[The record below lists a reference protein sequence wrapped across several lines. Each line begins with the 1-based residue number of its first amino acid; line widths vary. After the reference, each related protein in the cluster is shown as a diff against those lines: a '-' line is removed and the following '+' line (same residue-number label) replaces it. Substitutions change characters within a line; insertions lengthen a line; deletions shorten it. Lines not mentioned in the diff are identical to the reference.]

1 MIERASEAVE
11 PVRRLWHDPS
21 VFQRTYERSAA
32 AALAVARALARD
44 PTSIPGT
51 DGFLALHDGLSRR
64 DPAVLGAV
72 WSDPWAYLWARIAH
86 ETLAAIARGAPLPR
100 SAAGVAGAIGSE
112 APREVLAAHLRE
124 FARLAIGAAVI
135 EGSDLEGLPP
145 LEVRLPMAIP
155 GTRQSLVADAPDEG
169 ASGPPVTIV
178 GVAAG
183 RPRLGSGTAR
193 LVDCPAARAGE
204 ITVALQPHLH
214 RQPGVAD
221 APPAGRRTLAWQ
233 AERVPVLERGL
244 ALVARHQP
252 ATLAALGRFLR
263 SVAFNPMDEMGE
275 QNFVS
280 NSMLRGAF
288 ALLEIQCP
296 WVTAS
301 ICIHEFHHNR
311 FFCVEEIDGVLEADA
326 LGTWDDAIYYS
337 PWREEPRPLRGIL
350 HGLYVY
356 VPEGRFW
363 LACARDP
370 ETPAD
375 GRRLARDRVVRTRL
389 AMDLALAQLEGF
401 GRFTPRGKELF
412 GALAADARALS
423 AELRAA
429 VPGDVPGCYIEEDGR
444 IAEKRS
450 EVDGRVLSSRA
461 AVAEHLERFS
471 PRGRVAWD
479 GLPDLAALDA
489 AR

>member
-1 MIERASEAVE
+1 MTERAAEAVE
-11 PVRRLWHDPS
+11 PGDRLWHDPS

-32 AALAVARALARD
+32 ATLAVARTLARD
-44 PTSIPGT
+44 PASIAGAP
-51 DGFLALHDGLSRR
+51 GFLALHDHLAQR

-72 WSDPWAYLWARIAH
+72 WSDPWAYLWARVAH
-86 ETLAAIARGAPLPR
+86 ETLAAVARGGPLPR
-100 SAAGVAGAIGSE
+100 SAEAVARALGSDD
-112 APREVLAAHLRE
+112 PRAVLAAHLRE
-124 FARLAIGAAVI
+124 IARLAVGAAVL
-135 EGSDLEGLPP
+135 EGDDLELPEP
-145 LEVRLPMAIP
+145 LEVRLPLAIP
-155 GTRQSLVADAPDEG
+155 GTRRSLATEAPDEG
-169 ASGPPVTIV
+169 SSGPAVAIT

-183 RPRLGSGTAR
+183 RPRLRSGEAR
-193 LVDCPAARAGE
+193 LVDCPVARAGE
-204 ITVALQPHLH
+204 VAVALQPHLYRH
-214 RQPGVAD
+214 PGVAGS
-221 APPAGRRTLAWQ
+221 PPAGGRTLAWQ

-252 ATLAALGRFLR
+252 TTLAALGRFVR
-263 SVAFNPMDEMGE
+263 SVAFNPMDEMGDL
-275 QNFVS
+275 NFVS
-280 NSMLRGAF
+280 DSMLRGAF
-288 ALLEIQCP
+288 ALLEIDCP

-301 ICIHEFHHNR
+301 ICVHEFHHNR
-311 FFCVEEIDGVLEADA
+311 FFCVEELDGVLEADA
-326 LGTWDDAIYYS
+326 LGTHDEALYYS

-389 AMDLALAQLEGF
+389 AIELALAQLEAF
-401 GRFTPRGKELF
+401 ARFTPRGKALF
-412 GALAADARALS
+412 GALAADARALV

-429 VPGDVPGCYIEEDGR
+429 VPGDVPGCFIEPDGR

-450 EVDGRVLSSRA
+450 EFDGRVLSSRGA
-461 AVAEHLERFS
+461 MAEHLERFS

-479 GLPDLAALDA
+479 GVPDVAALDA